1 MCADDQHRY
10 GRPSEYSMWPEQNVR
25 TKPYHQASVWTLQTE
40 VPTQLATSSVL
51 WSTEATHLW
60 QKLSSRNNYGSRNYL
75 HHYDSWWSSSSNRP
89 ITKVSKEQARNT
101 KATHMR
107 QLFMQKAPQTA
118 SCTQTTCLL
127 IQATRKRAS
136 IRIKVRL
143 YSPPSSSKGVGGL
156 AWAPWIYIY
165 IYMHTHQL
173 AGWQAGWLAG

>member
-1 MCADDQHRY
+1 
-10 GRPSEYSMWPEQNVR
+10 MWPEQNAR
-25 TKPYHQASVWTLQTE
+25 TKRSHQASVWTLQTE

-89 ITKVSKEQARNT
+89 NT
-101 KATHMR
+101 KEHIKRSSTKYKSYPDETTFHAKSTPNG
-107 QLFMQKAPQTA
+107 FMHANKI
-118 SCTQTTCLL
+118 TTCLL

-136 IRIKVRL
+136 IRIKVRI

-156 AWAPWIYIY
+156 AWAPWIYT
-165 IYMHTHQL
+165 YMYTGLVLLL
-173 AGWQAGWLAG
+173 AASQKASLLTKLIFL

>member
-1 MCADDQHRY
+1 
-10 GRPSEYSMWPEQNVR
+10 MWPEQNAR
-25 TKPYHQASVWTLQTE
+25 TKRSHQASVWTLQTE

-60 QKLSSRNNYGSRNYL
+60 QKLSSRNNYGSRNHL

-89 ITKVSKEQARNT
+89 ITKEHIKRAST
-101 KATHMR
+101 KYKSYPHETTFYAKSTPNG
-107 QLFMQKAPQTA
+107 FMHANKI
-118 SCTQTTCLL
+118 TTCLL

-156 AWAPWIYIY
+156 AWAPWIYVLVMQTGNPCY
-165 IYMHTHQL
+165 PP
-173 AGWQAGWLAG
+173 